1 MPLKVREFKSI
12 HIIQQT
18 EKKKMTIQ
26 WNYSASFEDSYE
38 HIS

>member
-18 EKKKMTIQ
+18 EKKMTIQ